1 MAQVVPAE
9 VGDPGSLEDFFPRR
23 LKSGG
28 DIKETRSGSGL
39 LAPAPQHA
47 HGFVIERHM
56 PGLAILGIPA
66 LDGEKPAVEVHGT
79 PTQLDHLAAPQP
91 AIVDLEGLCAGL
103 NQPTRKELRSD
114 EGLHVHFSSKWEL
127 DAEPQSACA
136 YKRKECRSLKDQ
148 GVATRWYSYTG
159 TSQNLIGAVASIRRG
174 IWSCCGCF
182 VD

>member
-66 LDGEKPAVEVHGT
+66 LDGEEPTAEVDGT
-79 PTQLDHLAAPQP
+79 PTQLDHRRRLTASRRSPPRTALP
-91 AIVDLEGLCAGL
+91 IV
-103 NQPTRKELRSD
+103 TVSVLR
-114 EGLHVHFSSKWEL
+114 
-127 DAEPQSACA
+127 
-136 YKRKECRSLKDQ
+136 
-148 GVATRWYSYTG
+148 
-159 TSQNLIGAVASIRRG
+159 
-174 IWSCCGCF
+174 
-182 VD
+182 

>member
-28 DIKETRSGSGL
+28 DIKDTRSGSGL

-47 HGFVIERHM
+47 HGFVMERHM

-79 PTQLDHLAAPQP
+79 PTQLDHLAAPQSR
-91 AIVDLEGLCAGL
+91 I
-103 NQPTRKELRSD
+103 
-114 EGLHVHFSSKWEL
+114 H
-127 DAEPQSACA
+127 
-136 YKRKECRSLKDQ
+136 
-148 GVATRWYSYTG
+148 
-159 TSQNLIGAVASIRRG
+159 
-174 IWSCCGCF
+174 
-182 VD
+182 